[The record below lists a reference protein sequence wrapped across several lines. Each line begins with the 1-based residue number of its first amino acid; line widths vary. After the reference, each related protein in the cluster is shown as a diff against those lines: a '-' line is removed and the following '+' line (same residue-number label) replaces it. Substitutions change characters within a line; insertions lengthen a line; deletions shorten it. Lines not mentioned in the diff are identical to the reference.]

1 MRIAKTDIP
10 VKFNIPGAVTRQA
23 KGFGDAKGYG
33 AMAGEYFSLAAGTD
47 LAPLL
52 KGLQDDLCQAPHWGY
67 LISGEITVTYRD
79 GKTELVS
86 GGDIFY
92 WPPGH
97 TVRVDRDA
105 EVILFSP
112 QHEHG
117 AVLDHLMKQLVPQ
130 S

>member
-1 MRIAKTDIP
+1 M
-10 VKFNIPGAVTRQA
+10 
-23 KGFGDAKGYG
+23 
-33 AMAGEYFSLAAGTD
+33 
-47 LAPLL
+47 
-52 KGLQDDLCQAPHWGY
+52 
-67 LISGEITVTYRD
+67 TYRD
-79 GKTELVS
+79 GKTELVN